1 MLARGELKMRCKL
14 LSGVATSAFFAALAT
29 GFAGGALAADLPTKA
44 LPAQP
49 LLPIWSWTGGYLGFH
64 IGAGFGEAKF
74 SDPFGPS
81 IFGDRVRTPAFL
93 GGGQI
98 GYNWQAPGTPWVFG
112 VEADIS
118 GMVSDGTNTCFAFSG
133 FFLSANCRVRPEL
146 TGTFTGR
153 IGYAGGPQG
162 QTLYYVKG
170 GAAWLDEKID
180 MATNALIP
188 PFETSATVT
197 KWGGTVGAGVEQA
210 LSPAWSL
217 RLEYDF
223 TTFGS
228 NSLPTPTGFL
238 QVTPPVNLFVP
249 IAGTTSVTH
258 DIHEVKIGLN
268 YRIGADPWAR
278 WPVLSPYPAKA
289 MPIVAPALGWEFD
302 IGGRYWYSWGR
313 FQKDLGATASAATA
327 NVLVSRLTDETKGNS
342 GEFFG
347 RIETPWNLFVKGFVG
362 GGRLSNGHMNDE
374 DWLIEN
380 AAQTLAIPYSN
391 TVSDPVKGTI
401 GYATVDV
408 GYDFFRAPGQKLGA
422 FVGYN
427 YLKENR
433 DAFGCVQIANPFS
446 DCVTPI
452 PNSVLVVSEHDTW
465 HSLRV
470 GVNGEMMVGD
480 RLKLSGDVAYIPTLW
495 FRGLDVHPL
504 RTDVPNQN
512 SPETGNGGHG
522 VQLEGVLSYYLT
534 PQFSLGVGG
543 RFWAMWT
550 NQDAF
555 TNIFG
560 TPCPCQTLPSKT
572 ERAGVFF
579 QGSYKFN

>member
-1 MLARGELKMRCKL
+1 MRCKL
-14 LSGVATSAFFAALAT
+14 LSGVATSALFAALAT
-29 GFAGGALAADLPTKA
+29 GFAGGALAADLPVKA
-44 LPAQP
+44 PP
-49 LLPIWSWTGGYLGFH
+49 VPIWSWTGGYLGLH

-112 VEADIS
+112 VEADVS
-118 GMVSDGTNTCFAFSG
+118 GMDSDGTNTCFAFSG
-133 FFLSANCRVRPEL
+133 FFISANCRVRPEVM
-146 TGTFTGR
+146 GTFTGR

-180 MATNALIP
+180 MATNALPFP
-188 PFETSATVT
+188 PFASSTSATVT

-210 LSPAWSL
+210 LSPAWSVK
-217 RLEYDF
+217 LEYDF
-223 TTFGS
+223 TMFGS
-228 NSLPTPTGFL
+228 NSLATPTGFF
-238 QVTPPVNLFVP
+238 QVTPPVNLFTP
-249 IAGTTSVTH
+249 LAGTTSVSH
-258 DIHEVKIGLN
+258 DIHQVKIGLN

-278 WPVLSPYPAKA
+278 WPVASPAYPVKG
-289 MPIVAPALGWEFD
+289 MPSAAPAGWEFD
-302 IGGRYWYSWGR
+302 LGGRYWYSWGR
-313 FQKDLGATASAATA
+313 FQKDLGATANAATA
-327 NVLVSRLTDETKGNS
+327 NVLVSRLTYDTKANS

-362 GGRLSNGHMNDE
+362 GGRLSSGHMNDE
-374 DWLIEN
+374 DWLIEDPTG
-380 AAQTLAIPYSN
+380 TLAIPYSN

-408 GYDFFRAPGQKLGA
+408 GYDFFRAPGQKFGA

-427 YLKENR
+427 YLKEDK
-433 DAFGCVQIANPFS
+433 DAFGCVQIANSFS
-446 DCVTPI
+446 DCSPTGFAPPE
-452 PNSVLVVSEHDTW
+452 PNSVLVVSENDTW
-465 HSLRV
+465 NSLRV

-480 RLKLSGDVAYIPTLW
+480 RLKLSGDAAYVPYLW

-504 RTDVPNQN
+504 RTDVANQN
-512 SPETGNGGHG
+512 STESGNGGHG

-534 PQFSLGVGG
+534 PAFSLGVGG
-543 RFWAMWT
+543 RYWAMWT
-550 NQDAF
+550 NQNAS

-560 TPCPCQTLPSKT
+560 LQIQTLPSKT

>member
-1 MLARGELKMRCKL
+1 MRCKL
-14 LSGVATSAFFAALAT
+14 LSGVATSALFVVLAN
-29 GFAGGALAADLPTKA
+29 GFASGALAADLSVKA
-44 LPAQP
+44 PPAQYFP
-49 LLPIWSWTGGYLGFH
+49 AWSWTGGYLGFH
-64 IGAGFGEAKF
+64 IGAAFGEAKF

-112 VEADIS
+112 VETDIS
-118 GMVSDGTNTCFAFSG
+118 GMDSDGTNTCFAFSG

-146 TGTFTGR
+146 TGTITGR

-170 GAAWLDEKID
+170 GAAWLDEKVD

-210 LSPAWSL
+210 LSPAWSIK
-217 RLEYDF
+217 LEYDY
-223 TTFGS
+223 TTFGG
-228 NSLPTPTGFL
+228 NSLATPTGFF
-238 QVTPPVNLFVP
+238 QVAPPANLFAAV
-249 IAGTTSVTH
+249 AGTTSVTH

-278 WPVLSPYPAKA
+278 WPVVSSAYPVKA
-289 MPIVAPALGWEFD
+289 MTAVAPAAGWEFD
-302 IGGRYWYSWGR
+302 VGGRYWYSWGR

-327 NVLVSRLTDETKGNS
+327 NVLVSRLTYDTKANS

-362 GGRLSNGHMNDE
+362 GGRLSSGHMNDE
-374 DWLIEN
+374 DWAIFDKTG
-380 AAQTLAIPYSN
+380 TLVIPYSN
-391 TVSDPVKGTI
+391 TVSDSVKGTI

-427 YLKENR
+427 YFKENK
-433 DAFGCVQIANPFS
+433 DAFGCTQIANSFS
-446 DCVTPI
+446 DCSPTGFAPPVPS
-452 PNSVLVVSEHDTW
+452 SVLVVSENDTW
-465 HSLRV
+465 NSLRV
-470 GVNGEMMVGD
+470 GVNGEIMVGD
-480 RLKLSGDVAYIPTLW
+480 RLKLSGDVAYIPYLKFT
-495 FRGLDVHPL
+495 GLDIHHQ
-504 RTDVPNQN
+504 RFDVPSQN

-534 PQFSLGVGG
+534 PAFSLGVGG
-543 RFWAMWT
+543 RYWAMWT
-550 NQDAF
+550 NQDAS

-560 TPCPCQTLPSKT
+560 FPCPCQTLPSKT

-579 QGSYKFN
+579 QGSYKFD

>member
-1 MLARGELKMRCKL
+1 MRCKL
-14 LSGVATSAFFAALAT
+14 LFATSALFVVLAT
-29 GFAGGALAADLPTKA
+29 GFADSALAADVGGKA
-44 LPAQP
+44 LPAQQP
-49 LLPIWSWTGGYLGFH
+49 PPVWSWTGGYLGFH
-64 IGAGFGEAKF
+64 IGAAFGEAKF

-118 GMVSDGTNTCFAFSG
+118 GMDSDGSNTCFAFSG

-146 TGTFTGR
+146 TGTITGR

-170 GAAWLDEKID
+170 GAAWLDEKVD

-210 LSPAWSL
+210 LNPAWSIK
-217 RLEYDF
+217 LEYDY
-223 TTFGS
+223 TTFGG
-228 NSLPTPTGFL
+228 NSLATPTGFF
-238 QVTPPVNLFVP
+238 QVTPPQNLFLLT
-249 IAGTTSVTH
+249 AGTTSVTH

-278 WPVLSPYPAKA
+278 WPLASPAYPVKA
-289 MPIVAPALGWEFD
+289 MPAAAAAGWEFD
-302 IGGRYWYSWGR
+302 LGGRYWYSWGR

-327 NVLVSRLTDETKGNS
+327 NVVNSRLTYDTKANS

-362 GGRLSNGHMNDE
+362 GGRLSSGHMNDE
-374 DWLIEN
+374 DWAIFDN
-380 AAQTLAIPYSN
+380 TGTLVIPYSN
-391 TVSDPVKGTI
+391 SVSDPVKGTI

-427 YLKENR
+427 YFKENK
-433 DAFGCVQIANPFS
+433 DAFGCVQIANSFS
-446 DCVTPI
+446 DCVTPV
-452 PNSVLVVSEHDTW
+452 PSSVLVVSENDTW
-465 HSLRV
+465 NSLRV
-470 GVNGEMMVGD
+470 GVNGEIMVGD
-480 RLKLSGDVAYIPTLW
+480 RLKLSGDAAYIPYLKFT
-495 FRGLDVHPL
+495 GLDVHPL
-504 RTDVPNQN
+504 RTDVANQT
-512 SPETGNGGHG
+512 STETGNGGRG

-534 PQFSLGVGG
+534 PAFSLGVGG
-543 RFWAMWT
+543 RYWAMWT
-550 NQDAF
+550 NQNAS

-560 TPCPCQTLPSKT
+560 LQNQTLPSKT

-579 QGSYKFN
+579 QGSYKFD